1 MGLGKTIMTISLLL
15 THSDRGGSVGSQ
27 STSQATIEDGG
38 SSMISDQSPT
48 FSKKT
53 VKFSGFNKIFK
64 QRNSLSSGGNLII
77 CPVTLIGQWKVYCT
91 QCIDTW

>member
-53 VKFSGFNKIFK
+53 AKFSGFDKIFK
-64 QRNSLSSGGNLII
+64 RRNSFSSGGNLII
-77 CPVTLIGQWKVYCT
+77 CPVTLIGQWKV
-91 QCIDTW
+91 